1 LFQGDAVT
9 LQFGSSGA
17 NADGSNLSPGDVS
30 LSVGPSGGGA
40 VAAVTVGSARTFD
53 VDAGRSAPSVKAA
66 AVTTSTGY
74 TIEAA
79 VPWSVI
85 QLPEAG
91 GLSTMYAGAQFGANL
106 IADDADPTAGSQTG
120 IRSRVSNNR
129 YVADHTGADGGY
141 RRYWGLLTLGS

>member
-1 LFQGDAVT
+1 MT

-30 LSVGPSGGGA
+30 LSIGPSGGGA
-40 VAAVTVGSARTFD
+40 VAAVTVGSGRTFD
-53 VDAGRSAPSVKAA
+53 VDAGRAAPSVKAT

-91 GLSTMYAGAQFGANL
+91 GLSTMYAGASSARTSSPTTRTPRRAARPGSGRGSATTGTSSTTPDRDGA
-106 IADDADPTAGSQTG
+106 TG
-120 IRSRVSNNR
+120 G
-129 YVADHTGADGGY
+129 TGDC
-141 RRYWGLLTLGS
+141 